1 MKKVP
6 LKDHK
11 FDLVQISICL
21 TQNPLLLLHCI
32 SFSIKLLQGLKA
44 TPICGGNI
52 SHYSK
57 VNSLQ
62 TVLLH
67 IILKMFYGARIPYGY
82 LGLILPFSSQLKEVL
97 CLCPSTIPETAA
109 LLLYEFYRGQK
120 RPKL

>member
-11 FDLVQISICL
+11 FDFSSNFDMPYAKSSPSLALHQLLYKTSVG
-21 TQNPLLLLHCI
+21 TQ
-32 SFSIKLLQGLKA
+32 A
-44 TPICGGNI
+44 TPICGGSI

-97 CLCPSTIPETAA
+97 CLYHSTIPETAA